1 MDSLF
6 DNPKFKDRWAMY
18 ETALAAELPIV
29 DRDTCAII
37 LAMLDVWGNHEAFTH
52 NHRLVC
58 EQLYAQRRFH
68 IQGGEIP
75 DLDFAILVKCYKT
88 QLEIMQERE
97 RRVPDYIDRL
107 FQKRYE
113 FHFNK
118 D

>member
-1 MDSLF
+1 MILHRFMSEVEFAKLM
-6 DNPKFKDRWAMY
+6 RG
-18 ETALAAELPIV
+18 ETL
-29 DRDTCAII
+29 
-37 LAMLDVWGNHEAFTH
+37 H